1 MPSCRES
8 SVSAGLRANRRI
20 SGQFVTYSRGATTL
34 SITQAVK
41 QSRRP
46 ETIEGS
52 GSESVV
58 MVVVWR
64 IAATDLGSLVLPEIG
79 DTITAS
85 GTVHKVEASG
95 FGDVGW
101 EYTDTGATEFTIRTR
116 ESGFHETVVPTARDL
131 RGNEVRVG

>member
-8 SVSAGLRANRRI
+8 SVSAGLRANRRV

-64 IAATDLGSLVLPEIG
+64 IGATDLGTLVLPEIG

-85 GTVHKVEASG
+85 GTVHKIEAMG
-95 FGDVGW
+95 YGDLGW
-101 EYTDTGATEFTIRTR
+101 
-116 ESGFHETVVPTARDL
+116 
-131 RGNEVRVG
+131 